1 MIITN
6 KQFPNYKKY
15 EIEYE
20 GRPLSMEIGKMCELC
35 NAAVLVKY
43 GETTVLVTCTASARP
58 KDGID
63 YFPLAVDFNEKLYGC
78 RGHAGSARR
87 PPARRRRRRSK

>member
-35 NAAVLVKY
+35 NAAVLV
-43 GETTVLVTCTASARP
+43 TLVLFGDLMGDAHEGAVHRRLVHQLSFGPHMTSP
-58 KDGID
+58 SS
-63 YFPLAVDFNEKLYGC
+63 YFFN
-78 RGHAGSARR
+78 RFF
-87 PPARRRRRRSK
+87 RSFATGKTP